1 MGVVELVDPELAMP
15 DHPWVGLLTF
25 DCRNIAFVDRVQ
37 VCLQRLASRYRG
49 TKWICF
55 FLVEDENL
63 INCIPSIE
71 DRGDLTWLK

>member
-1 MGVVELVDPELAMP
+1 MDLGLAMP

-49 TKWICF
+49 TKEICF
-55 FLVEDENL
+55 FSGRRRKL
-63 INCIPSIE
+63 INCIPAIE

>member
-1 MGVVELVDPELAMP
+1 MVSKIDATIMKNFSSTKSPFGGVAGLVDPELAMP

-49 TKWICF
+49 TKWI
-55 FLVEDENL
+55 
-63 INCIPSIE
+63 
-71 DRGDLTWLK
+71 